1 MQRKNK
7 SGFTLI
13 ELLVV
18 VLIIGI
24 LSAIALPQY
33 SMAVEKSRATEAL
46 ALMNAV
52 AGSAERYR
60 FQKEAW
66 PTSLSQL
73 DIEVPTIASKT
84 SGLYGGKNFQIEIF
98 PAGDVFEVVATRR
111 VKNDSYVLTT
121 YMQDLSENETI
132 TRLRKC
138 TSTTDKGTAYCD
150 AITNGHNNDF

>member
-46 ALMNAV
+46 ALMNAI

-66 PTSLSQL
+66 PTTLSQL
-73 DIEVPTIASKT
+73 DIEVPTIASET
-84 SGLYGGKNFQIEIF
+84 SGLYGGKNFRIEIF
-98 PAGDVFEVVATRR
+98 PAGDDFEVVATRR
-111 VKNDSYVLTT
+111 IQNDSYALTT
-121 YMQDLSENETI
+121 RMQDLPENETI

-138 TSTTDKGTAYCD
+138 TSATEKGRSYCD
-150 AITNGHNNDF
+150 AITNGHSSDF